1 MGPRPNA
8 GVISIPAD
16 SQTIEVARLPPSKSH
31 LIRWLLLASQGEGQV
46 EIRGVSGAAEDA
58 CAMRDALIQLGVQID
73 IEDGMW
79 TVHGVGAN
87 GFQRPS
93 CELNMHNSGTAL
105 RLLGVAIA
113 RIGESIAIDGDHT
126 LAARIDR
133 GFWESLGLDVE
144 FDSERTLPMK
154 IKGPMNRNSISLNCQ
169 KTSQHLSA
177 IVLSMPSRE
186 NGLELAIDG
195 AIVSRRHAQLSFDL
209 AAKCGSLNQL
219 DDELL
224 KPWKCLPPGRV
235 QIPPDASHVAFWKLY
250 EMIHGSTLV
259 IPDVRPEDSI
269 GAEILFDLDLN
280 QYQTVDL
287 RHANDLITPLA
298 AAMAIGGG
306 GVILGASHA
315 QYKESNRIECTA
327 ELLSKFSID
336 VERTEDGLNIVGGQ
350 QIIAPESIVP
360 TFGDHRMQ
368 MTAVIMATKVGAD
381 IEGANL
387 HEVSFPQFIDAI
399 QP

>member
-1 MGPRPNA
+1 
-8 GVISIPAD
+8 
-16 SQTIEVARLPPSKSH
+16 
-31 LIRWLLLASQGEGQV
+31 
-46 EIRGVSGAAEDA
+46 
-58 CAMRDALIQLGVQID
+58 MRDALIQLGVQID

-154 IKGPMNRNSISLNCQ
+154 IKGPMNSNSISLNCQ

-186 NGLELAIDG
+186 NGLELSIDG

-235 QIPPDASHVAFWKLY
+235 HIPPDASHVAFL
-250 EMIHGSTLV
+250 
-259 IPDVRPEDSI
+259 
-269 GAEILFDLDLN
+269 
-280 QYQTVDL
+280 
-287 RHANDLITPLA
+287 
-298 AAMAIGGG
+298 
-306 GVILGASHA
+306 
-315 QYKESNRIECTA
+315 
-327 ELLSKFSID
+327 
-336 VERTEDGLNIVGGQ
+336 
-350 QIIAPESIVP
+350 
-360 TFGDHRMQ
+360 
-368 MTAVIMATKVGAD
+368 
-381 IEGANL
+381 
-387 HEVSFPQFIDAI
+387 
-399 QP
+399 

>member
-1 MGPRPNA
+1 
-8 GVISIPAD
+8 
-16 SQTIEVARLPPSKSH
+16 
-31 LIRWLLLASQGEGQV
+31 
-46 EIRGVSGAAEDA
+46 
-58 CAMRDALIQLGVQID
+58 MRDALIQLGVQID
-73 IEDGMW
+73 IEDDIW
-79 TVHGVGAN
+79 TVYGVGAN
-87 GFQRPS
+87 GFKRPS
-93 CELNMHNSGTAL
+93 CVLNMHNSGTAL

-113 RIGESIAIDGDHT
+113 RVGESITIDGDST

-133 GFWESLGLDVE
+133 DFWESLGLDVE

-154 IKGPMNRNSISLNCQ
+154 IKGPMNRNSLSLNCQ

-186 NGLELAIDG
+186 DDIQLTIDG
-195 AIVSRRHAQLSFDL
+195 FIVSRRHAKLSFDL
-209 AAKCGSLNQL
+209 AKECGSLNRL
-219 DDELL
+219 DDGLL
-224 KPWKCLPPGRV
+224 KPWKCQPPN
-235 QIPPDASHVAFWKLY
+235 QIEIPPDASHVAFWKLY
-250 EMIHGSTLV
+250 EMIHGSTLA
-259 IPDVRPEDSI
+259 IPDVRSEDSI
-269 GAEILFDLDLN
+269 GAELLFDLDLN

-287 RHANDLITPLA
+287 SHANDLITPLA

-306 GVILGASHA
+306 GTIVGASHA

-327 ELLSKFSID
+327 ELLSRFSID

-350 QIIAPESIVP
+350 QVTAPESIVP